1 MDVHYFGFNSFR
13 ASKGPALRGN
23 KDVMSVRKKK
33 KYDFAAI
40 LKANELFGALGEA
53 TLEKLSAVIR
63 IVPLARG
70 QILFSEGDSSNG
82 CYCIV
87 SGAVKVSLFSEDGD
101 ETLLAVL
108 GKGDIIGE
116 MALVDRLPRSATVT
130 ALKDSVLGIIGTQEF
145 ERLADAN
152 TDIYRQMLC
161 VLSGRIRAANDQKAS
176 QQKPLNARIAQVF
189 LKLSEGFG
197 EKLPDG
203 RIMIRQKFSQAQLG
217 QMAGCARENV
227 NRQLTVWRRDKLV
240 SQLNRYYCLDD
251 IKAMRREA
259 RV

>member
-1 MDVHYFGFNSFR
+1 M
-13 ASKGPALRGN
+13 
-23 KDVMSVRKKK
+23 KKK
-33 KYDFAAI
+33 KYDFTTI
-40 LKANELFGALGEA
+40 LEANELFGALGQA
-53 TLEKLSAVIR
+53 TLERLSAAIR
-63 IVPLARG
+63 IVKLARG
-70 QILFSEGDSSNG
+70 QILFNEGDTSNG

-87 SGAVKVSLFSEDGD
+87 AGAVKVSLFSEDGD

-130 ALKDSVLGIIGTQEF
+130 ALKDAELGFIGTQEF
-145 ERLADAN
+145 ERQADAN
-152 TDIYRQMLC
+152 TEIYRRMLC
-161 VLSGRIRAANDQKAS
+161 VLSGRIRAANDQKAA

-203 RIMIRQKFSQAQLG
+203 RILIRHKFSQAQLG

-227 NRQLTVWRRDKLV
+227 NRQLTRWRRDKLV
-240 SQLNRYYCLDD
+240 SQVSRYYCLDD
-251 IKAMRREA
+251 ITALRREA
-259 RV
+259 RIS